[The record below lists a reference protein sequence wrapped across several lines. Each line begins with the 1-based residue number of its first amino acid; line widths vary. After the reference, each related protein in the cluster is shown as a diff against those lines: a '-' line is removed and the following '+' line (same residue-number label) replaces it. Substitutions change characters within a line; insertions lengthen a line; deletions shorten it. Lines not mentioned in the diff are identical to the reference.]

1 MMPQKVTS
9 LEARDAHFPLQH
21 GAGSDAVH
29 SGAEYAFEDGVY
41 VTPQA
46 PGSSSDL
53 KDVRPQ

>member
-1 MMPQKVTS
+1 MMPQNHIALGHEALL
-9 LEARDAHFPLQH
+9 LECISHLQEH
-21 GAGSDAVH
+21 LVNPAQV
-29 SGAEYAFEDGVY
+29 EDGVY